1 MSESYYRRA
10 LLSATI
16 LCLILENWRNSAVHG
31 TSLSS
36 VVLIA
41 RVRTLALCRTRRCH
55 TIAYKYHGSLLWI
68 IQLPTNIT
76 GTCRWVVNIF
86 LTDAVAKYHLRCEIQ
101 KIWTEKVGAKVIQQ
115 NPQKDWLGY
124 KHKWGS
130 LWTQWRIFGFY
141 STLFL
146 PKFSHIEIF
155 LEFNYITRRFLTVVS
170 RQTF

>member
-101 KIWTEKVGAKVIQQ
+101 KIWRKKQEPRSSNKILKKIGLATNTSEGASEHNDESSV
-115 NPQKDWLGY
+115 LM
-124 KHKWGS
+124 
-130 LWTQWRIFGFY
+130 
-141 STLFL
+141 TLCFCQH
-146 PKFSHIEIF
+146 FHI
-155 LEFNYITRRFLTVVS
+155 
-170 RQTF
+170 